1 MVRMRNSLECR
12 LGSKRFNLFSNE
24 SCEIYYVVTV
34 SQRPVRPLQKTF
46 YIKFRLPMI
55 LT

>member
-34 SQRPVRPLQKTF
+34 TIIYKYSYP
-46 YIKFRLPMI
+46 YSYS
-55 LT
+55 